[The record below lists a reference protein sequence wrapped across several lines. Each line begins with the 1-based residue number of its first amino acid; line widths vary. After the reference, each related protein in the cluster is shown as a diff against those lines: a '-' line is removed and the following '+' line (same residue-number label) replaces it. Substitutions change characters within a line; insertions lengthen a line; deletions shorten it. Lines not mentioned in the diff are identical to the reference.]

1 MKLKKKLVLLS
12 LRMILSGFTAECVN
26 ALLLRLAFSQRGT
39 PYRALLLLEL
49 ILCRAR
55 LSFKNAEKTY
65 NILFN
70 HHTRG
75 LLPVQ

>member
-26 ALLLRLAFSQRGT
+26 ALLLRLAFLERCT
-39 PYRALLLLEL
+39 PYRTLFLLDR

-55 LSFKNAEKTY
+55 LSFINAEKIY
-65 NILFN
+65 KILLN
-70 HHTRG
+70 HHTNG
-75 LLPVQ
+75 LLLAQ